1 MASKRKPKIPVLNP
15 EPTFIPVH
23 AASMSTPVFAQMV
36 KEFGEPDLNP
46 HDDLGPDFG
55 LEDLF
60 AQHQPDVSMRAFV
73 PAWAANTGQF
83 IMDRAAL
90 EQFRSKMAMR
100 DEEAEIGQ
108 QDRSQ
113 GSVSVGS

>member
-1 MASKRKPKIPVLNP
+1 MASKRKSKIPVRET
-15 EPTFIPVH
+15 EPTFVPVH

-60 AQHQPDVSMRAFV
+60 AQHQPDMSMRAFV
-73 PAWAANTGQF
+73 PAWAANTGQY
-83 IMDRAAL
+83 IMDRAAW

-108 QDRSQ
+108 QEEIRNPVSI
-113 GSVSVGS
+113 GS